1 MKGNIVFA
9 AGFLGLMIAIG
20 LTEMSVDVNI
30 NVPGGVCVEETAPIT
45 TQPRHVF

>member
-1 MKGNIVFA
+1 MKGNIEL
-9 AGFLGLMIAIG
+9 AGFYVGMLILIG
-20 LTEMSVDVNI
+20 LASVDLDVNI